1 MKLLHI
7 SDVHFGTKFL
17 NKDAESRR
25 LLIDESYKTFDRVID
40 YVLNNDVKALLIPGD
55 LFDGEYRSLRAE
67 KYLIDTFERLNNYGI
82 KVFYALGNHDSNI
95 TFKNGFLKE
104 LPNNVIIFNEEKPT
118 SYLLGDEVYIH
129 SCGHQ
134 SSIENR
140 NLVKKFPE
148 AKEGYYNIGLLH
160 CSIVSNVKVSD
171 LYLPTKVEDLEIKN
185 YDYWALG
192 HIHKRAEVGKNIY
205 YSGSLYGLSF
215 KETGNKGGLLINLE
229 DQECTVKF
237 IDFSTINYETIVI
250 DLQGEAIENEYDLL
264 KVLDQKIN
272 GFNKKIMLKLVLTGE
287 TPLYLFL
294 KDKVHIEEL
303 ISEIMGKENI
313 LDVAID
319 VTGIEKTIHYEDY
332 IREDNILGYIEKTL
346 RNEEIRSEILEHYAV
361 DLRDKSFVKELMNM
375 MVGASNE
382 D

>member
-1 MKLLHI
+1 MKLLHL
-7 SDVHFGTKFL
+7 SDIHFGTKFL
-17 NKDAESRR
+17 NKDPKIRQ

-40 YVLNNDVKALLIPGD
+40 YVLKNDVKALLIPGD

-67 KYLIDTFERLNNYGI
+67 KYLIDTFEGLNSYGI

-95 TFKNGFLKE
+95 TFKNGFLRE
-104 LPNNVIIFNEEKPT
+104 LPSNVIIFNEEKPIA
-118 SYLLGDEVYIH
+118 YLLEDEVYIH

-134 SSIENR
+134 SNIENR
-140 NLVKKFPE
+140 NLVKKFPH
-148 AKEGYYNIGLLH
+148 AKAGFYNIGLLH

-171 LYLPTKVEDLEIKN
+171 LYLPTKVEDLESKN

-192 HIHKRAEVGKNIY
+192 HIHKRTEVGKNIY
-205 YSGSLYGLSF
+205 YSGSLYGLSS

-237 IDFSTINYETIVI
+237 IDFSTINYETIAI
-250 DLQGEAIENEYDLL
+250 DLQREAIGNEYELL
-264 KVLDQKIN
+264 SILDQKLE
-272 GFNKKIMLKLVLTGE
+272 GYNKKMILKLIFTGE
-287 TPLYLFL
+287 TPLYSFL
-294 KDKVHIEEL
+294 KEAVHREEL
-303 ISEIMGKENI
+303 IDEIARKDKI
-313 LDVAID
+313 LDVSFDVSAIERT
-319 VTGIEKTIHYEDY
+319 VHYEDY
-332 IREDNILGYIEKTL
+332 IREDNILGYIEKNL
-346 RNEEIRSEILEHYAV
+346 ENEDFREKILEHYAV

>member
-1 MKLLHI
+1 MKLLHL
-7 SDVHFGTKFL
+7 SDIHFGTKFL
-17 NKDAESRR
+17 NKDPIIRQ

-40 YVLNNDVKALLIPGD
+40 YVLNNDIKALLISGD

-67 KYLIDTFERLNNYGI
+67 KYLIDTFEGLNNYGI

-95 TFKNGFLKE
+95 TFKNGFLRE
-104 LPNNVIIFNEEKPT
+104 LPSNVIIFNEEKPT
-118 SYLLGDEVYIH
+118 TYLLEDEVCIH

-134 SSIENR
+134 SSVENR

-171 LYLPTKVEDLEIKN
+171 LYLPTEVQDLESKN

-205 YSGSLYGLSF
+205 YSGSLYGLSS

-250 DLQGEAIENEYDLL
+250 DSQREAIENEYELL
-264 KVLDQKIN
+264 NILDQRLELFK
-272 GFNKKIMLKLVLTGE
+272 KKIMLKLVLTGE
-287 TPLYLFL
+287 TPLYSFL
-294 KDKVHIEEL
+294 KEAVHREE
-303 ISEIMGKENI
+303 IVSEITRKEKI
-313 LDVAID
+313 LDVTID
-319 VTGIEKTIHYEDY
+319 VSVIERTIHYKDY
-332 IREDNILGYIEKTL
+332 IREDNVLGYIEKNLEDEDL
-346 RNEEIRSEILEHYAV
+346 RSKILENYEV